1 MARTEIT
8 PIRATLRNTPC
19 AAVTTS
25 ALFTAIDATNGNKI
39 KWRDADEN
47 YIIALQNSDSSAAK
61 TVTFEKGDSDFA
73 AVDMAISVP
82 ATKTVILSIDSAR
95 FKRLSGDDKGCILL
109 NGDAAIKVAIFSA
122 P

>member
-61 TVTFEKGDSDFA
+61 TVTFETGLYLSRIDQ
-73 AVDMAISVP
+73 SVY
-82 ATKTVILSIDSAR
+82 ATAETMPR
-95 FKRLSGDDKGCILL
+95 
-109 NGDAAIKVAIFSA
+109 
-122 P
+122 